1 MWDYSLSANEMENY
15 AKCEKTEAW
24 ETAKIQWKNLTNI
37 WSIIGEK
44 SAVKTEYIERN
55 KMCVPY
61 VKFVCIFDIS
71 QIQRKCN

>member
-1 MWDYSLSANEMENY
+1 MENY

-55 KMCVPY
+55 KMCRDENYRYYTGQVVSIKQLCTY
-61 VKFVCIFDIS
+61 AVFFFKL
-71 QIQRKCN
+71 